1 MAYEFDTQGEQRL
14 QEYISRI
21 GRILRHKT
29 KKEAF
34 AQYTIGL
41 MSELERKSVEPI
53 AALVAADEDK
63 ADAMHQRL
71 LHFVSNALWGDREVR
86 LSAASYAIEEMTK
99 REDMRVWIIDDTGFL
114 KQGEHSVG
122 VQRQYTGSA
131 GKITNCQVAVS
142 LSAATATAH
151 LLVDF
156 ELYLPKE
163 WASDKARRRQAKI
176 PDEVVFKTKPELA
189 LEMITRAAGAD
200 IPGEVVLADAAYG
213 DSVAFRST
221 VRLVGFDYAVGVSCT
236 TTVLCVDE
244 QGQSSGKAV
253 SAKSLAKG
261 LPESAFERITW
272 RQGSKD
278 RLSARFV
285 FVRVR
290 VPAEKLDG
298 QAGPVQWLI
307 VEWRDDDK
315 APEHFALTTL
325 GVDGKMSKEEIV
337 RLFKE
342 RYRTEQLYSELK
354 GEVGLDHFEGR
365 SFIGWHHHVTVVLCC
380 YAFVVAERALHGLP
394 STATKPQG
402 LSDPRP
408 LLLAA

>member
-1 MAYEFDTQGEQRL
+1 VPQSDAPETPQSWKENPYVQIESGFFAGLALGIVPFGGAAHQVLDETKVISHGRPLMNRGLAVGQIVGGIFTMVGGVTGEVL
-14 QEYISRI
+14 GGAASVTGI
-21 GRILRHKT
+21 G
-29 KKEAF
+29 A
-34 AQYTIGL
+34 AIGVPAMVVSTTL
-41 MSELERKSVEPI
+41 VVGG
-53 AALVAADEDK
+53 AANVAA
-63 ADAMHQRL
+63 
-71 LHFVSNALWGDREVR
+71 G
-86 LSAASYAIEEMTK
+86 
-99 REDMRVWIIDDTGFL
+99 
-114 KQGEHSVG
+114 
-122 VQRQYTGSA
+122 
-131 GKITNCQVAVS
+131 
-142 LSAATATAH
+142 
-151 LLVDF
+151 
-156 ELYLPKE
+156 
-163 WASDKARRRQAKI
+163 
-176 PDEVVFKTKPELA
+176 
-189 LEMITRAAGAD
+189 
-200 IPGEVVLADAAYG
+200 
-213 DSVAFRST
+213 
-221 VRLVGFDYAVGVSCT
+221 T

-272 RQGSKD
+272 RQGSKE

-298 QAGPVQWLI
+298 QAGPGQWLI

-325 GVDGKMSKEEIV
+325 GVDGSMSKEEIV

-354 GEVGLDHFEGR
+354 GELGLDHFEGR

-394 STATKPQG
+394 STPTKPQG

>member
-1 MAYEFDTQGEQRL
+1 LKGMDLDTQGEQRL
-14 QEYISRI
+14 EEYIGRI

-41 MSELERKSVEPI
+41 MSDLERKSVEPI

-63 ADAMHQRL
+63 TDAVHQRL
-71 LHFVSNALWGDREVR
+71 LHFVSNAFWDDREVR
-86 LSAASYAIEEMTK
+86 LSAARYAIEEMTK
-99 REDMRVWIIDDTGFL
+99 SDDMRVWIIDDTGFL
-114 KQGEHSVG
+114 KQGDHSVG

-131 GKITNCQVAVS
+131 GKLTNCQVAVS

-156 ELYLPKE
+156 DLYLPKE
-163 WASDKARRRQAKI
+163 WADDEARRRQAKI
-176 PDEVVFKTKPELA
+176 PDDVVFKTKPELA

-213 DSVAFRST
+213 DSVGFRST
-221 VRLVGFDYAVGVSCT
+221 VRLLGFDYAVGVSCT

-253 SAKSLAKG
+253 SAKAIAKG

-272 RQGSKD
+272 RQGSKE

-290 VPAEKLDG
+290 AGAEKLDG
-298 QAGPVQWLI
+298 EAGPVQWLI

-380 YAFVVAERALHGLP
+380 YAFVVAER
-394 STATKPQG
+394 
-402 LSDPRP
+402 P

>member
-1 MAYEFDTQGEQRL
+1 MAYDLDAQGEQRL

-21 GRILRHKT
+21 GQVLRHKT

-41 MSELERKSVEPI
+41 MSDLERKSVEPI
-53 AALVAADEDK
+53 AALIAADEK
-63 ADAMHQRL
+63 KTDAVHQRL
-71 LHFVSNALWGDREVR
+71 LHFVSSALWDDHAVR
-86 LSAASYAIEEMTK
+86 LSAARYAIEEMTK
-99 REDMRVWIIDDTGFL
+99 RENMRVWIIDDTGFL
-114 KQGEHSVG
+114 KQGDRSVG

-156 ELYLPKE
+156 ELYVPKE
-163 WASDKARRRQAKI
+163 WATDEVRRRQAKI
-176 PDEVVFKTKPELA
+176 PEEVIFKTKPELA
-189 LEMITRAAGAD
+189 LEMITRAAGANL
-200 IPGEVVLADAAYG
+200 PGEVVLADAAYG
-213 DSVAFRST
+213 DSVAFRCT
-221 VRLVGFDYAVGVSCT
+221 VRLLGFDYAVGVSCT

-253 SAKSLAKG
+253 SAKSIAKR

-272 RQGSKD
+272 REGSKE

-290 VPAEKLDG
+290 IPAEKLDG

-315 APEHFALTTL
+315 APGHFALTTL
-325 GVDGKMSKEEIV
+325 GVDGSMSKEEIV
-337 RLFKE
+337 LLFKE

-365 SFIGWHHHVTVVLCC
+365 SFPGWHHHITVVLCC

-394 STATKPQG
+394 STPTKLQG
-402 LSDPRP
+402 VSDPRP